1 MWGCRALIDSS
12 VELQERDL
20 MKMASMTVAI
30 ADALANLG
38 VLKRHATFVAQMA
51 TAAVTTGIDD
61 WAREPERGL
70 AGSIEG
76 ALAALRSA
84 LGSPDRDNSPVQSL

>member
-1 MWGCRALIDSS
+1 
-12 VELQERDL
+12 
-20 MKMASMTVAI
+20 MAIT
-30 ADALANLG
+30 
-38 VLKRHATFVAQMA
+38 
-51 TAAVTTGIDD
+51 AVTTGIDD

-84 LGSPDRDNSPVQSL
+84 LGSPVRVNRPVQSL